1 MAKAN
6 YMAKV
11 RVSGICHWMA
21 FASVLWQNP
30 GRLQKVTSMGFVME
44 WLLPY
49 NKHNGFSQLYIEM
62 KHQKKLQKIVRFL
75 KIYPAFPLT
84 FYFDLQVKKMNRFQW
99 GKSEILLDLKDI
111 SSYASKMNQYK
122 RCPHF
127 RNYLPLGKR
136 NLQEIL
142 FSSEYGFS
150 RHWKSVL
157 GEKLGWKWKQQTNA
171 AGGKISKKQVTKSFN
186 NGNHLQPSVGILIIL
201 VILCNSTLL

>member
-1 MAKAN
+1 M
-6 YMAKV
+6 
-11 RVSGICHWMA
+11 
-21 FASVLWQNP
+21 
-30 GRLQKVTSMGFVME
+30 
-44 WLLPY
+44 
-49 NKHNGFSQLYIEM
+49 
-62 KHQKKLQKIVRFL
+62 QKIVSFL
-75 KIYPAFPLT
+75 KIYPAFPLI
-84 FYFDLQVKKMNRFQW
+84 FIFWLKKMKKINRFQW

-122 RCPHF
+122 RCRHF

-186 NGNHLQPSVGILIIL
+186 NKNHLQPSVGILIIL